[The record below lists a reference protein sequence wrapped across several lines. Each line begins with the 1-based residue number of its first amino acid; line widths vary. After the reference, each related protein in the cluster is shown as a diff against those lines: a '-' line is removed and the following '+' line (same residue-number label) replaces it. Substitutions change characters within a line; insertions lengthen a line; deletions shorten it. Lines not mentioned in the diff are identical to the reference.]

1 MSDRSGTKRRAT
13 YDDLL
18 KVPAPMVAEI
28 VDGELYA
35 SPRPA
40 PRHAVAATVLVSNLN
55 PPFQQGRGGP
65 GGWWIL
71 VEPELHFGEDVLV
84 PDIAGWKRER
94 LARMPEAAYFTLSPD
109 WVCEVISPS
118 TEKLDRVRK
127 MAVYARE
134 RVAHAWLVNPLART
148 LEILRLEGERW
159 VVAASHGDEETV
171 RAEPFEAVAIE
182 LPAVWAE

>member
-13 YDDLL
+13 YDDLR
-18 KVPAPMVAEI
+18 KVLESMVAEI
-28 VDGELYA
+28 VDVELYA

-40 PRHAVAATVLVSNLN
+40 PRHSVATTVLTTNLN
-55 PPFQQGRGGP
+55 APFQQGRGGP

-71 VEPELHFGEDVLV
+71 AEPELHFGDDVLV
-84 PDIAGWKRER
+84 PDIAGWRRER
-94 LARMPEAAYFTLSPD
+94 LTRIPDTAYFTLSPD

-127 MAVYARE
+127 LAVYARE

-159 VVAASHGDEETV
+159 VFAASHGDKETV

-182 LPAVWAE
+182 LPAVWGE